1 MSEPDQ
7 GSNPDTPIGI
17 DPAEEARQAY
27 NAVVRDADLKAVQL
41 LNISFG
47 VEPAFFVEKS
57 KRKFD
62 VKIELGQSD
71 YDPDKG
77 AVVAAV
83 KLVVSVKK
91 SRLNALQCKAEYIVV
106 YENLVG
112 RKEEAVR
119 QFVDRVAPF
128 ACYPYFRSVFAT
140 LDWAAGTK
148 LPPLP
153 VHKERSRVEKAGSP
167 F

>member
-1 MSEPDQ
+1 MSDVAANDGPEVEERDE
-7 GSNPDTPIGI
+7 
-17 DPAEEARQAY
+17 AEQLRDAY
-27 NAVVRDADLKAVQL
+27 NAVVRDADLQAVQL
-41 LNISFG
+41 LNISFE
-47 VEPAFFVEKS
+47 VEPAFFGDKA
-57 KRKFD
+57 KRKLD

-71 YDPDKG
+71 FDQEKG

-91 SRLNALQCKAEYIVV
+91 SRTTALHSKAEYLVV
-106 YENLVG
+106 YENLAG
-112 RKEEAVR
+112 HNPAAVK

-153 VHKERSRVEKAGSP
+153 VHKEQSRIEKAGSP